1 MQGNLLSLEKQTVK
15 YNDLGLIPYKAAWA
29 LQEELLQ
36 HNVAIKTKARQEGKD
51 GNPFAL
57 NTEHN
62 LLFCEHPHVYTLGK
76 SGEESNI
83 IFTEEERLQR
93 GIEYYKINRGG
104 DITYHGPGQIV
115 GYPILD
121 LEKFKTDI
129 GWYLRNVE
137 EAVILFLKE
146 YGIVAGRSKGE
157 TGVWL
162 DTDDITKARKICA
175 IGVRC
180 SRWITMH
187 GFALNI
193 NTDLD
198 YFKGIIP
205 CGITEKSVTSLAQ
218 ELGEEIDFDTAKK
231 LLVKKMEE
239 VFYFEAT
246 S

>member
-1 MQGNLLSLEKQTVK
+1 MEKQTVK
-15 YNDLGLIPYKAAWA
+15 YKDLGLTPYNAAWQ

-36 HNVAIKTKARQEGKD
+36 LNVAVKTKARQEGKD
-51 GNPFAL
+51 DNPFAL
-57 NTEHN
+57 NTEHS

-76 SGEESNI
+76 SGAESNI
-83 IFTEEERLQR
+83 IFTEEERIQK

-146 YGIVAGRSKGE
+146 YGLVAGRSAGE

-162 DTDDITKARKICA
+162 DAGDVHKARKICA

-193 NTDLD
+193 NTDLE

-205 CGITEKSVTSLAQ
+205 CGITDKSVTSLAQ
-218 ELGEEIDFDTAKK
+218 ELGREIDFEAAKK
-231 LLVKKMEE
+231 ILVEKLES
-239 VFYFEAT
+239 VFFFKAIF
-246 S
+246 